1 MEPVIEVSGRFADEV
16 VAREAADALNRWF
29 RWIVDGTLLPAPEI
43 FEPLGVT
50 TADWAWSLVD
60 DVDWTMGPHAR
71 AAGGDVRIELETHE
85 THARLV
91 GLLRRL
97 GALSAR
103 VVRADPAE
111 EEEE

>member
-29 RWIVDGTLLPAPEI
+29 RWVLDGAPPPAPEA
-43 FEPLGVT
+43 FEPLGLE
-50 TADWAWSLVD
+50 TAEWAWSLGE
-60 DVDWTMGPHAR
+60 DVDWAVGPHAR
-71 AAGGDVRIELETHE
+71 AVGSEVRIALETHD

-97 GALSAR
+97 GALSAK
-103 VVRADPAE
+103 VVRDE
-111 EEEE
+111 